1 MSWLSC
7 EPRAAFEVFI
17 LCGLEC
23 FIMQLM
29 SSVISFACSVGKC
42 CVAIYEYLPL
52 MASLIVDLGL
62 GM

>member
-1 MSWLSC
+1 
-7 EPRAAFEVFI
+7 VFI

-42 CVAIYEYLPL
+42 CVAIYLPL
-52 MASLIVDLGL
+52 MSSLIVDLGL